1 MCKHQQTKFLSF
13 HFEEGPKKKPSS
25 SRVNVERSKRE
36 GKKKR
41 LKSWWIC
48 WLRTLRPGMDS
59 TRRMRIS
66 VASQLIL
73 MIHHK
78 SAASSKSKLSAPSKG
93 PVCKTGS
100 REREQTRAK
109 QQKKRKFRSSAS
121 VAWNTLHETIGR
133 RKKPSRAA
141 VKKKPN
147 CKRFLCLWHGRSTAP
162 TREEKKKRKP
172 SLAHHRSTAAR
183 LHLAKE
189 ENNPKEK
196 TWRQNR
202 TTQPKELEESQENER
217 MGCCDVQSRRS
228 TRRPRSSRDHMKLKY
243 HIVGS
248 FLNEPSQGLDVEIRW
263 SLIDGS
269 SLFCLLLLDN

>member
-1 MCKHQQTKFLSF
+1 MWKDRK
-13 HFEEGPKKKPSS
+13 EKE
-25 SRVNVERSKRE
+25 
-36 GKKKR
+36 KKKR

-100 REREQTRAK
+100 REREQTRVK

-162 TREEKKKRKP
+162 TREEEKKAKTIARTPSQHGRAAAFGERRKQSEGEDMKTKQNNTAERTWRKPREWENGMLRRAIKKKHSP
-172 SLAHHRSTAAR
+172 S
-183 LHLAKE
+183 
-189 ENNPKEK
+189 EK
-196 TWRQNR
+196 
-202 TTQPKELEESQENER
+202 L
-217 MGCCDVQSRRS
+217 
-228 TRRPRSSRDHMKLKY
+228 PRSYETEISHRRIILERALARVRRGNSL
-243 HIVGS
+243 IVNWWQLS
-248 FLNEPSQGLDVEIRW
+248 FLFAAVG
-263 SLIDGS
+263 
-269 SLFCLLLLDN
+269 